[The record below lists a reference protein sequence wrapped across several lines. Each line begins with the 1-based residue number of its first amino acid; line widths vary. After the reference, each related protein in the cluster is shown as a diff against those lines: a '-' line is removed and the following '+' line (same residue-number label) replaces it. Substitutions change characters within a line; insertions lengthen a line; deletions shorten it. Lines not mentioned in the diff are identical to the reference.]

1 MGKRKKILSIL
12 FIPEGEKQTFTVKIS
27 YLTLKVLFTF
37 SVIFFLVLSIG
48 AVSYW
53 KLAKIALDYERIST
67 LNQKLLKDNLI
78 INDLVERFNVI
89 QDNDR
94 RIRNIFG
101 EKIDFSETGDYLEF
115 NKYSDETAQFS
126 SLLSGN
132 ASRFTN
138 TKTQVDLLSS
148 FPSLEPVKGQITRDF
163 SDSGPE
169 IGSGHFGIDIAAKEL
184 SVIKAAGDGIVL
196 FASWT
201 HDAGN
206 MVVIDHLNGYISIYK
221 HNASISVM
229 ERQYVS
235 QGDPIALLGNSGIS
249 TAPHLH
255 FEIWKDYKPI
265 NPLDIINQ

>member
-12 FIPEGEKQTFTVKIS
+12 FIPEGEKQTFTIKIS

-37 SVIFFLVLSIG
+37 SVIFFLILSIG

-53 KLAKIALDYERIST
+53 QIAKIALDYERVER
-67 LNQKLLKDNLI
+67 LNQKLLNDNLI

-94 RIRNIFG
+94 RIRSLFG
-101 EKIDFSETGDYLEF
+101 EMIDFSDTDEILEF
-115 NKYSDETAQFS
+115 NRYSDETAQYS
-126 SLLSGN
+126 SLLGGT
-132 ASRFTN
+132 ASRFIN
-138 TKTQVDLLSS
+138 SKFQVDLLSS

-169 IGSGHFGIDIAAKEL
+169 IGNSHFGIDIAAKEL
-184 SVIKAAGDGIVL
+184 SVIRAAGDGIVI
-196 FASWT
+196 FANWT

-206 MVVIDHLNGYISIYK
+206 LVVIDHLNGYISIYK
-221 HNASISVM
+221 HNSSLSVM

-265 NPLDIINQ
+265 NPLDIVNQ